1 MIICHGSRP
10 GGAGA
15 TREKMM
21 TSECQQ
27 QGNPLPAYGRVR
39 SPQTIG
45 QLAREERK
53 RQGLTL
59 EAIYSASDLT
69 TRFLSEFER
78 GKPNVS
84 LGRVLDAL
92 QMLGLE
98 LLALPRGEAERLLA
112 LRNRE
117 QARRPANGESP

>member
-1 MIICHGSRP
+1 
-10 GGAGA
+10 
-15 TREKMM
+15 M
-21 TSECQQ
+21 TSECEQ
-27 QGNPLPAYGRVR
+27 QGTPLPAYGRVR

-92 QMLGLE
+92 QILGLE

-117 QARRPANGESP
+117 QARRPGNGESP